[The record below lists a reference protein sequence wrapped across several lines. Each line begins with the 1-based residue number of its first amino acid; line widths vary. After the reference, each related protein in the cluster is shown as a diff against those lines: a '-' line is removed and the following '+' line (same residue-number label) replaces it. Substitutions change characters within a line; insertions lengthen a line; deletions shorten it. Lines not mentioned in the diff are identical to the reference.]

1 MWKSLFRKS
10 RRRRHKNQ
18 GVSKGVPPL
27 DKNVLR
33 DSAHLLESKRL
44 HAISRRMKTLKLNTL
59 GRLEAAEL
67 SRTVPDKSFNDYPN
81 KNLELRHELK
91 PMMRIDYDKPEKLVF
106 KKDSEICRE
115 RQRRRDDIL
124 RRTGGKGLKV
134 KNALWNVTSY
144 IQCK

>member
-1 MWKSLFRKS
+1 
-10 RRRRHKNQ
+10 
-18 GVSKGVPPL
+18 
-27 DKNVLR
+27 
-33 DSAHLLESKRL
+33 
-44 HAISRRMKTLKLNTL
+44 MKTLKLNTL

-67 SRTVPDKSFNDYPN
+67 SRTVPDKSFNGYEN

-91 PMMRIDYDKPEKLVF
+91 SMMRIDYDKPEKLVF

-124 RRTGGKGLKV
+124 KKTGGKGLRV